1 VQTDRHD
8 YGRAIKVA
16 ELPAKP
22 ERQKAQSGLAGDNS
36 ACSLERRRSRG
47 ECVSIDHTLAI
58 PPCNRALELAKLG
71 IVPEDSS
78 DMRTDLDH
86 LPPAKQRELER
97 VVETIFD
104 EFRGY
109 TENATGPRKGARI
122 LKIILFGS
130 HARGDWVDA
139 PLSAN
144 QYKSDY
150 DILII
155 VSQKELT
162 DRAAYW
168 AKAEERLIRAYTIEK
183 TLRTPVNF
191 IVHSLH
197 EVNEGLSHGR
207 VFFMEVVKDGIA
219 IYGADNK
226 ELATPKPKTPEQ
238 ALATAK
244 EYFEEGMPT
253 ALAFFRSFQHA
264 LVDGLH
270 KNAAFQLHQATEQ
283 LYHCLLLSVT
293 FYTPYN
299 HNIAF
304 LRSLAEGLDRR
315 LYGIWAEETRRER
328 AMFQKLKEAYTK
340 ARYSKHYKISEEEL
354 AWLGARVEELGRV
367 VHQVCSD
374 KIAELEVAARN

>member
-1 VQTDRHD
+1 M
-8 YGRAIKVA
+8 RA
-16 ELPAKP
+16 
-22 ERQKAQSGLAGDNS
+22 
-36 ACSLERRRSRG
+36 
-47 ECVSIDHTLAI
+47 
-58 PPCNRALELAKLG
+58 
-71 IVPEDSS
+71 
-78 DMRTDLDH
+78 DLDH
-86 LPPAKQRELER
+86 LPAAKQRELER
-97 VVETIFD
+97 VVEIIFD
-104 EFRGY
+104 EFREA

-197 EVNEGLSHGR
+197 EVNDGLSHGR
-207 VFFMEVVKDGIA
+207 VFFMEVVEDGIA
-219 IYGADNK
+219 LYEADDS
-226 ELATPKPKTPEQ
+226 ELAKPKPKTPAQ
-238 ALATAK
+238 SLAASR
-244 EYFEEGMPT
+244 EYFEEWLP
-253 ALAFFRSFQHA
+253 
-264 LVDGLH
+264 
-270 KNAAFQLHQATEQ
+270 NAAGFLKVYKFCMSEGDWKRAAFLLHQATES
-283 LYHCLLLSVT
+283 LYQGLLLT
-293 FYTPYN
+293 LTLYTPYN

-315 LYGIWAEETRRER
+315 LYGIWPEEMRRER
-328 AMFQKLKEAYTK
+328 SMFQKLKEAYTK

-354 AWLGARVEELGRV
+354 TWLGARVEELGRV
-367 VHQVCSD
+367 VHQVCTD
-374 KIAELEVAARN
+374 KIAELEKAATVS

>member
-1 VQTDRHD
+1 
-8 YGRAIKVA
+8 
-16 ELPAKP
+16 
-22 ERQKAQSGLAGDNS
+22 
-36 ACSLERRRSRG
+36 
-47 ECVSIDHTLAI
+47 
-58 PPCNRALELAKLG
+58 
-71 IVPEDSS
+71 
-78 DMRTDLDH
+78 MRTDLDH
-86 LPPAKQRELER
+86 LPANKQRELER
-97 VVETIFD
+97 IVEIIFD
-104 EFRGY
+104 EFRAA

-139 PLSAN
+139 PMSAN

-150 DILII
+150 DILVI
-155 VSQKELT
+155 VSQKEMT

-191 IVHSLH
+191 IVHCLH
-197 EVNEGLSHGR
+197 EVNDGLAHGR
-207 VFFMEVVKDGIA
+207 VFFMEVAKDGIA
-219 IYGADNK
+219 LYETDDR

-238 ALATAK
+238 ALEAAR
-244 EYFEEGMPT
+244 EYFAEYMPAAQYSLERART
-253 ALAFFRSFQHA
+253 SVSDSQP
-264 LVDGLH
+264 
-270 KNAAFQLHQATEQ
+270 KYAAFDLHQAAER
-283 LYHCLLLSVT
+283 LYQGLLLTLT

-315 LYGIWAEETRRER
+315 LYGVWPEESRRER

-354 AWLGARVEELGRV
+354 TWLGARVEELGRV
-367 VHQVCSD
+367 VHEVCSER
-374 KIAELEVAARN
+374 IAALEAAARE

>member
-1 VQTDRHD
+1 MLRPSRFH
-8 YGRAIKVA
+8 GLANCLSEKRSSA
-16 ELPAKP
+16 ERYTGYPIVLAKP
-22 ERQKAQSGLAGDNS
+22 LQFL
-36 ACSLERRRSRG
+36 
-47 ECVSIDHTLAI
+47 
-58 PPCNRALELAKLG
+58 
-71 IVPEDSS
+71 EDSMS
-78 DMRTDLDH
+78 MRTDVDH
-86 LPPAKQRELER
+86 LPAAKQRELER
-97 VVETIFD
+97 IVETIFE
-104 EFRGY
+104 EFRGA

-168 AKAEERLIRAYTIEK
+168 SKAEEGLIRAYTIEK
-183 TLRTPVNF
+183 TLHTPVNF

-207 VFFMEVVKDGIA
+207 VFFMEVAKDGIA
-219 IYGADNK
+219 LYEADDR

-238 ALATAK
+238 ALETAR
-244 EYFEEGMPT
+244 EYFEEWMPSAAGFLDT
-253 ALAFFRSFQHA
+253 SKYALSRGRLKES
-264 LVDGLH
+264 
-270 KNAAFQLHQATEQ
+270 AFQLHQATER
-283 LYHCLLLSVT
+283 LYGCLLLTLT

-315 LYGIWAEETRRER
+315 LFGIWPEDTHRER
-328 AMFQKLKEAYTK
+328 SMFQKLKEAYTK

-354 AWLGARVEELGRV
+354 TWLGERVEELGRV

-374 KIAELEVAARN
+374 KIAELEAAARR

>member
-1 VQTDRHD
+1 VIDFWNNLW
-8 YGRAIKVA
+8 G
-16 ELPAKP
+16 
-22 ERQKAQSGLAGDNS
+22 SGF
-36 ACSLERRRSRG
+36 ACSPKFLARRKAPGNLS
-47 ECVSIDHTLAI
+47 L
-58 PPCNRALELAKLG
+58 PKRANFPKILG
-71 IVPEDSS
+71 H
-78 DMRTDLDH
+78 MRTDTDH
-86 LPPAKQRELER
+86 LPAAKQRELER
-97 VVETIFD
+97 IVEILFD
-104 EFRGY
+104 EFGQA
-109 TENATGPRKGARI
+109 TENATGRRKGARI

-150 DILII
+150 DILVI

-197 EVNEGLSHGR
+197 EVNDGLAHGR
-207 VFFMEVVKDGIA
+207 VFFMEVAKDGIA
-219 IYGADNK
+219 IYDADGR
-226 ELATPKPKTPEQ
+226 ELATPKPKTPAQ
-238 ALATAK
+238 ALATAR
-244 EYFEEGMPT
+244 EYFEDYYPGAVVWLNT
-253 ALAFFRSFQHA
+253 SRDLAKQKRP
-264 LVDGLH
+264 
-270 KNAAFQLHQATEQ
+270 KEAAFLLHQATER
-283 LYHCLLLSVT
+283 LYAGALLTLT
-293 FYTPYN
+293 YYTPYN

-315 LYGIWAEETRRER
+315 LHDVWPDANRVER

-354 AWLGARVEELGRV
+354 NWLGARVEELGRV
-367 VHQVCSD
+367 VHQICTD
-374 KIAELEVAARN
+374 KINALQKADRE

>member
-1 VQTDRHD
+1 
-8 YGRAIKVA
+8 
-16 ELPAKP
+16 
-22 ERQKAQSGLAGDNS
+22 
-36 ACSLERRRSRG
+36 
-47 ECVSIDHTLAI
+47 
-58 PPCNRALELAKLG
+58 
-71 IVPEDSS
+71 
-78 DMRTDLDH
+78 MRTDLTH
-86 LPPAKQRELER
+86 LPAAKQRELER
-97 VVETIFD
+97 IVEAIFD
-104 EFRGY
+104 EFRGA
-109 TENATGPRKGARI
+109 TENATGPRRGARI

-130 HARGDWVDA
+130 HARGDWIDA

-197 EVNEGLSHGR
+197 EVNDGLAHGR
-207 VFFMEVVKDGIA
+207 VFFIEVAKDGIA
-219 IYGADNK
+219 LYQADDR
-226 ELATPKPKTPEQ
+226 ELANPKPKTPQQ
-238 ALATAK
+238 ALDTAK
-244 EYFEEGMPT
+244 EYFDEWLT
-253 ALAFFRSFQHA
+253 SSLDFFDQAKHA
-264 LVDGLH
+264 MEKGRG
-270 KNAAFQLHQATEQ
+270 KIAAFELHQATER
-283 LYHCLLLSVT
+283 LYSCVLLTLT

-304 LRSLAEGLDRR
+304 LRSLAEGHDRR
-315 LYGIWAEETRRER
+315 LYGIWPDGTHRER

-340 ARYSKHYKISEEEL
+340 ARYSKHFKISEEEL
-354 AWLGARVEELGRV
+354 IWLGDRVEELGRV

-374 KIAELEVAARN
+374 KIAELERAVAST

>member
-1 VQTDRHD
+1 
-8 YGRAIKVA
+8 
-16 ELPAKP
+16 
-22 ERQKAQSGLAGDNS
+22 
-36 ACSLERRRSRG
+36 
-47 ECVSIDHTLAI
+47 
-58 PPCNRALELAKLG
+58 
-71 IVPEDSS
+71 
-78 DMRTDLDH
+78 MRTDLDH
-86 LPPAKQRELER
+86 LPAAKQRELER
-97 VVETIFD
+97 VVEIIFD
-104 EFRGY
+104 EFGQA
-109 TENATGPRKGARI
+109 TENATGSRKGARI

-168 AKAEERLIRAYTIEK
+168 ARAEERLIRAYTIEK

-207 VFFMEVVKDGIA
+207 VFFMELAKDGIA
-219 IYGADNK
+219 LYETDSS
-226 ELATPKPKTPEQ
+226 ELATPRPKTPEQ
-238 ALATAK
+238 ALAAAR
-244 EYFEEGMPT
+244 EYFEEEISGSVD
-253 ALAFFRSFQHA
+253 FFEGFKDAQARGK
-264 LVDGLH
+264 L
-270 KNAAFQLHQATEQ
+270 KKAAFDLHQATER
-283 LYHCLLLSVT
+283 LYQGLLLTLT
-293 FYTPYN
+293 FYTPFN

-315 LYGIWAEETRRER
+315 LYGVWPEGNRRER

-354 AWLGARVEELGRV
+354 TWLGARVEELGRV
-367 VHQVCSD
+367 VHQVCTD
-374 KIAELEVAARN
+374 KIAELERATAPDQKR

>member
-1 VQTDRHD
+1 
-8 YGRAIKVA
+8 
-16 ELPAKP
+16 
-22 ERQKAQSGLAGDNS
+22 
-36 ACSLERRRSRG
+36 
-47 ECVSIDHTLAI
+47 
-58 PPCNRALELAKLG
+58 
-71 IVPEDSS
+71 
-78 DMRTDLDH
+78 MRTDLDP
-86 LPPAKQRELER
+86 LPAAKQRELER
-97 VVETIFD
+97 IVEIIFD
-104 EFRGY
+104 EFREV

-207 VFFMEVVKDGIA
+207 VFFMELAKDGIA
-219 IYGADNK
+219 LYQADDRA
-226 ELATPKPKTPEQ
+226 LATPKPKSPEQ
-238 ALATAK
+238 SLETAR
-244 EYFEEGMPT
+244 EYFEDGFPSAMKRYEG
-253 ALAFFRSFQHA
+253 AQFYLGKGY
-264 LVDGLH
+264 LKD
-270 KNAAFQLHQATEQ
+270 AAFDLHQATER
-283 LYHCLLLSVT
+283 LYSCLLLT
-293 FYTPYN
+293 LTYYTPYN

-315 LYGIWAEETRRER
+315 LFGIWPEGSQRER
-328 AMFQKLKEAYTK
+328 AIFQKLKEAYTK

-354 AWLGARVEELGRV
+354 TWLGARVEELGRV
-367 VHQVCSD
+367 VHQVCTD
-374 KIAELEVAARN
+374 KIAELERAAAPGQKR